1 MLLICTLILSY
12 ISIRIASRFSKY
24 LSKYDK
30 KDHLRFA
37 FGIATAL
44 VGFMHIILPSF
55 FGHLFSTIF
64 SSTYEIINVA
74 GFIQLVCGIGLLI
87 RRVYREAAIILCI
100 LLALFIPL
108 SILMLTKYIPGPLGA
123 EYEPVL
129 GYLRIIAFPVLIW
142 ILIKTSD
149 LSPRKGLINKKFD
162 QDI

>member
-1 MLLICTLILSY
+1 MLLIGALILSY
-12 ISIRIASRFSKY
+12 IIIRIVSGFSNY
-24 LSKYDK
+24 LGNFTK
-30 KDHLRFA
+30 KEHLRFA

-74 GFIQLVCGIGLLI
+74 GFIQLICGIGLLI
-87 RRVYREAAIILCI
+87 KRVYREAAIILSV

-129 GYLRIIAFPVLIW
+129 GYLRIIAFPLLIW
-142 ILIKTSD
+142 ILIKTCD
-149 LSPRKGLINKKFD
+149 LSPRKGLINNKFD